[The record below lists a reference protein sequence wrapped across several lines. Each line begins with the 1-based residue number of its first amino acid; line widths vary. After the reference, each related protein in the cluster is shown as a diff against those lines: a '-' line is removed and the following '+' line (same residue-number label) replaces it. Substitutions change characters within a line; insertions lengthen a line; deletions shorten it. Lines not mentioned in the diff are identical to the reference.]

1 MMTKKKSVS
10 IFSVLVIAATL
21 SGCAAYRTSSSISAE
36 HPEASLPVST
46 NVLIRESGLPGN
58 QYKKI
63 GEIDVSVKK
72 LTIFHADPTKE
83 QANEVL
89 RETARSIGADAVIN
103 VKYDSGMGLF
113 AWGYMDAEGLC
124 VKLLE

>member
-1 MMTKKKSVS
+1 MMTKKNSISSVS
-10 IFSVLVIAATL
+10 VLLIVATL
-21 SGCAAYRTSSSISAE
+21 SGCSAYRTSSSISAE
-36 HPEASLPVST
+36 HPETPLPAST
-46 NVLIRESGLPGN
+46 RVLVRESGLPDKK
-58 QYKKI
+58 YKEI

-113 AWGYMDAEGLC
+113 TWGYMDAEGLC